1 VSLEAAIP
9 WIVLLLASLCAS
21 AFCSGVETGA
31 YSLNRLRLAIR
42 AERGEPRARM
52 LQSEL
57 QRPNRWLATLLIGN
71 TAVGQLASIS
81 IGRMLEGFGLS
92 VIALMVLNAL
102 VLLPLLVIFGEALPK
117 ELFRVHADR
126 WTVAL
131 APVAR
136 VARWIL
142 SATGL
147 VWLLEWMGEG
157 LVRRLGLAPG
167 EVVDGRQRV
176 VELLR
181 ESAGAV
187 DERQVAMA
195 GRVLELARRKA
206 VDLMRPWKRVA
217 ALPMHALPEV
227 VREVLRA
234 RPHGTYPVV
243 DETGACVGFASA
255 VAVLAAG
262 EANLREVTRPP
273 LVVTPDMSAMEVLRR
288 LRESGSA
295 LAVVQVD
302 GRPTGIVGLRDL
314 LEPVVGRLPGW

>member
-1 VSLEAAIP
+1 MTVVTAMP
-9 WIVLLLASLCAS
+9 WLVLLGASLCAS
-21 AFCSGVETGA
+21 AFFSGVETGA

-42 AERGEPRARM
+42 AERGEPRARK
-52 LQSEL
+52 LQAEL

-71 TAVGQLASIS
+71 TAVGQLASIA
-81 IGRMLEGFGLS
+81 IGRVLDGFGLS
-92 VIALMVLNAL
+92 VTALMVLNAL

-142 SATGL
+142 SASGL

-167 EVVDGRQRV
+167 ELVDGRQRV

-195 GRVLELARRKA
+195 GRVLELSRRKA
-206 VDLMRPWKRVA
+206 ADLMRPWRRVTV
-217 ALPMHALPEV
+217 LPMSALPEV
-227 VREVLRA
+227 IREVLRA

-262 EANLREVTRPP
+262 EINLQHVTRPT
-273 LVVTPDMSAMEVLRR
+273 VVIAPNTSAMEVLRR

-295 LAVVQVD
+295 LAVVQAD
-302 GRPTGIVGLRDL
+302 GRPAGIIGLRDL